1 MRNYT
6 CFNGLVVL
14 AIFAV
19 AFIGLAIIDWGEK
32 RSDIKQHKD
41 QHKQH

>member
-6 CFNGLVVL
+6 CFNGLVIL
-14 AIFAV
+14 TIFAV
-19 AFIGLAIIDWGEK
+19 AFIGLAIINWDEK
-32 RSDIKQHKD
+32 HSNIKQHKD

>member
-6 CFNGLVVL
+6 CFNGLVIL
-14 AIFAV
+14 AIFTV
-19 AFIGLAIIDWGEK
+19 AFIGLAIINWSEK
-32 RSDIKQHKD
+32 RSNVKQHKN